1 MEWDGAK
8 VRTREYAVRNEIEV
22 RIDSLDLLGDV
33 LDAAASVKT
42 SGSLS
47 VSITEMRFDMKN
59 RAAAEQDAVRRAVQD
74 AMARAQSMA
83 AGAGR
88 TLGAIIRIEEQ
99 RNLDSPRQIPIPLG
113 RNPLSMANATA
124 GRGASAGQ
132 LNQAAAPANTPIEPN
147 QIEIRSHVSV
157 TVAIS

>member
-1 MEWDGAK
+1 EDKAVNARRQAATQMGLVQTAIKAVGLPTDGIKTTGFALQPHLEWDGAK

-22 RIDSLDLLGDV
+22 RIDNLDLLGDV

-42 SGSLS
+42 SGTLS

-83 AGAGR
+83 SGAGR
-88 TLGAIIRIEEQ
+88 T
-99 RNLDSPRQIPIPLG
+99 
-113 RNPLSMANATA
+113 
-124 GRGASAGQ
+124 
-132 LNQAAAPANTPIEPN
+132 
-147 QIEIRSHVSV
+147 
-157 TVAIS
+157 